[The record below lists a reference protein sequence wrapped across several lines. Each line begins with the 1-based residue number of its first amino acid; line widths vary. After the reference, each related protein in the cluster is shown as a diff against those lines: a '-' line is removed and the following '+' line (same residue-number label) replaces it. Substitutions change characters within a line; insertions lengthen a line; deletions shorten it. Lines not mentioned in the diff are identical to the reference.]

1 MKFQRMSICRAGYA
15 LKVSQIKLSRQTPL
29 HVYATLRQT
38 RKIMMH
44 KESYLKL
51 TTLFSFIFFFSG
63 FAALMYQVSWQR
75 LLTVHY
81 GVGTVS
87 ITLIVSVYM
96 FGMGIGSL
104 FGGFLAERINNKI
117 FLYFI
122 VELLIGFFGL
132 ISLSFLDFLGR
143 YTAGS
148 SYILSFFYMFLFLS
162 LPTLLMGITL
172 PLLTKI
178 FNNLLRDFL
187 KTVSILY
194 FLNTLGA
201 AVGAVFASYAVI
213 SFFGLDTAVY
223 VAVIINFLLA
233 VLIFLA
239 KYYPEV
245 DPVHETG
252 HELLPGNRESIFGNV
267 AYLLVFVTGFL
278 AIGYEI
284 AWFRVIGIL
293 VKASPYAFSSIL
305 SVYLLGIAVGSL
317 LMGRCLERHKI
328 MNRKNIFFLIQV
340 SIGIYVIFIF
350 AGYYYLTKYTPLEIF
365 TRVSFSNILHPRFL
379 MPSFESLSSFLR
391 GMYAIFDVFLWP
403 AVFVFIPTVLMGA
416 SFPLISLL
424 ALSQRNKE
432 GKTVGTVYFFNIT
445 GNVLGGIATGFLL
458 LPYLGTEITLLVFSL
473 TGIMFGIFVSG
484 PPVVKTAI
492 VLVAAAASIILFPGR
507 GRLYETMHTSPG
519 KGFEKY
525 FEEGVDGIIMT
536 YKKDET
542 VKNYINGR
550 AHGGRPGY
558 WFYYEAIEAAAFAPK
573 MENILLIG
581 YGTGSIAEAILK
593 VDEVRKVTLVEL
605 NRTLIRNLE
614 KIPLFSEM
622 LSDEKIDL
630 IIDDGRRFLLRTAQ
644 KYDLI
649 LIDPLLT
656 TTSYSNNLYSRQF
669 FLLARKHLNR
679 GGIFMVYTEEHRV
692 MPKTVLSVFKQVRM
706 YDFFLLASDMPFR
719 RNTERSEKLTARF
732 SPGVRAKLAEK
743 YGPDTF
749 VGDQDHI
756 RKISASYPVNQDW
769 KPVCEYYLGLQVRNA
784 LRGKKLSLR

>member
-1 MKFQRMSICRAGYA
+1 MIQK
-15 LKVSQIKLSRQTPL
+15 K
-29 HVYATLRQT
+29 
-38 RKIMMH
+38 
-44 KESYLKL
+44 SYLKL

-104 FGGFLAERINNKI
+104 FGGFLAERIKNKI
-117 FLYFI
+117 LLYFI

-132 ISLSFLDFLGR
+132 VSLSFLDFLGR

-178 FNNLLRDFL
+178 FNNLIHDFL
-187 KTVSILY
+187 RTVSILY

-201 AVGAVFASYAVI
+201 AAGAVFASYAVI

-223 VAVIINFLLA
+223 FAVIINFLLA

-245 DPVHETG
+245 APRQGAG
-252 HELLPGNRESIFGNV
+252 HEPLQDNREGIFGRI

-317 LMGRCLERHKI
+317 FMGRYLERHKNL
-328 MNRKNIFFLIQV
+328 NRKNIFFLIQF
-340 SIGIYVIFIF
+340 SIGIYVILIF
-350 AGYYYLTKYTPLEIF
+350 AGYYYLTKYTPLGLF
-365 TRVSFSNILHPRFL
+365 TRISFSNILHPRFL

-391 GMYAIFDVFLWP
+391 DMYTIFDVFLWP
-403 AVFVFIPTVLMGA
+403 AVFVFVPTVLMGA

-424 ALSQRNKE
+424 ALSRRDRE
-432 GKTVGTVYFFNIT
+432 GSTVGTVYFFNIT
-445 GNVLGGIATGFLL
+445 GNVLGGIVTGFLL
-458 LPYLGTEITLLVFSL
+458 LPYLGTEITLLLFSL
-473 TGIMFGIFVSG
+473 VGIIFAIFVSG
-484 PPVVKTAI
+484 PPVGGLQPAVKTAV
-492 VLVAAAASIILFPGR
+492 VLITAAASIILFPGK

-519 KGFEKY
+519 RDFETY
-525 FEEGVDGIIMT
+525 FEEGVDGTIMT

-573 MENILLIG
+573 MENVLLIG
-581 YGTGSIAEAILK
+581 YGTGSIAEAVLK

-605 NRTLIRNLE
+605 NRTLIRNLK
-614 KIPLFSEM
+614 KIPLFREM
-622 LSDEKIDL
+622 LSDKKIDL
-630 IIDDGRRFLLRTAQ
+630 IIDDGRRFLLRTGR

-669 FLLARKHLNR
+669 FLLAKKHLNR
-679 GGIFMVYTEEHRV
+679 GGILMVYTEEHRV
-692 MPKTVLSVFKQVRM
+692 MPKTLLSVFERVRM
-706 YDFFLLASDMPFR
+706 YDFFLLASDVPFK
-719 RNTERSEKLTARF
+719 RNPERSEKLIARF
-732 SPGVRAKLAEK
+732 PPEVRARLAER

-749 VGDQDHI
+749 LGDQEYI
-756 RKISASYPVNQDW
+756 RKISGSYPINQDW

-784 LRGKKLSLR
+784 LRKNFSRR